1 MNGQIGDTQDLL
13 EYYQKSL
20 SLVGECL
27 QSGKFD
33 SLKKFIKMVEDEQL
47 KDLLVCIVKKWSG
60 VYL

>member
-47 KDLLVCIVKKWSG
+47 KDLLVCIVKK
-60 VYL
+60 